1 MNRYEKD
8 IIRKLIDST
17 AGVYRPTSLDAQ
29 IQAWTDLRG
38 ALTAAVALVEQPD
51 TDSDADVQF
60 TAAYYLEFWDDIDR
74 YWYAVFAQY
83 DGDTV
88 REEALSM
95 LESNTDVKRRVV
107 RIDAVTTTV
116 VLGERDAEPGDA

>member
-1 MNRYEKD
+1 MNRHEKD

-51 TDSDADVQF
+51 TDNPGAEVTFTTEYELECWYPDGQEWGGGCGWQAEDPEDA
-60 TAAYYLEFWDDIDR
+60 LN
-74 YWYAVFAQY
+74 
-83 DGDTV
+83 
-88 REEALSM
+88 M
-95 LESNTDVKRRVV
+95 LEWCGDYRRRVV
-107 RIDAVTTTV
+107 RYDRVTTAI